1 MELKNSYLP
10 SPICASLQNVG
21 ESTNSFQERIQLPKI
36 HHLQKATMRR
46 QSKLEMAINT
56 NKEYRRFIS

>member
-21 ESTNSFQERIQLPKI
+21 EPTNCFQERIQLPKI
-36 HHLQKATMRR
+36 HHLQKWKMRK
-46 QSKLEMAINT
+46 QSMLETAINQ
-56 NKEYRRFIS
+56 NKEYRRFN